1 MSKVRNFSEIAPNI
15 AFPEF
20 NFYELY
26 YSTFEKSELGRI
38 KKLLPLRE
46 MAENFGLVRKS
57 MRPKLGRKSFF
68 KPEGKV
74 ALMFLKM
81 YTGLS
86 CPKLLEQL
94 NGNIHYQIFCD
105 VIIDPTRPLT
115 NYKLLD
121 DVMMELAGKL
131 KMQQLQGILAD
142 KWRPYMENLDTMCT
156 DTTCYESEMRYPT
169 DTKLLWKVVEK
180 NYATMCELSGRLGIH
195 RPRTKFLDVQKANLT
210 YRKQRKHSRS
220 QTRKITR
227 RLLDLLGKI
236 LKEIREI
243 ERGNGNAE
251 NLLTVREKSDL
262 EIITRMYRQQKNH
275 FRNNDIRESIPNR
288 IVSLSKPHLRPI
300 VGETVRKVK
309 HSSVTIANPLSALD
323 RGTEYFSL
331 TRTFRTA
338 WGGQGGE
345 ERRVRS
351 EGQQYIGRRD
361 IVH

>member
-20 NFYELY
+20 NSYELC

-46 MAENFGLVRKS
+46 MAENFDLVRKS

-68 KPEGKV
+68 TPEGKV

-121 DVMMELAGKL
+121 DIMMELAGKL
-131 KMQQLQGILAD
+131 KIQQLQGILAD
-142 KWRPYMENLDTMCT
+142 KWRPYMENLDTMYT
-156 DTTCYESEMRYPT
+156 DATCYESEMRYPT
-169 DTKLLWKVVEK
+169 DAKLLWEGIEK
-180 NYATMCELSGRLGIH
+180 SYATMCELSSRLGIH
-195 RPRTKFLDVQKANLT
+195 RPRTKFLDVQKANPT
-210 YRKQRKHSRS
+210 YSKQRKHSKS

-243 ERGNGNAE
+243 ERGKEVKSVEFGACMTLKLAVNAE
-251 NLLTVREKSDL
+251 LLWGNCILAMKN
-262 EIITRMYRQQKNH
+262 RQ
-275 FRNNDIRESIPNR
+275 E
-288 IVSLSKPHLRPI
+288 LRPERP
-300 VGETVRKVK
+300 ET
-309 HSSVTIANPLSALD
+309 
-323 RGTEYFSL
+323 
-331 TRTFRTA
+331 
-338 WGGQGGE
+338 
-345 ERRVRS
+345 
-351 EGQQYIGRRD
+351 D
-361 IVH
+361 IKLNF